1 MNTITEE
8 RQKRVMTLSEA
19 CEYTGYKRGYM
30 YKLTSAGIIPFSKP
44 RGKNLFFDREK
55 LDEFLLGNASQGKEK
70 REIQD
75 DTFISTSK

>member
-8 RQKRVMTLSEA
+8 RQKRVLTFSEA
-19 CEYTGYKRGYM
+19 CQYLGYKSGYL

-70 REIQD
+70 REIQA
-75 DTFISTSK
+75 DTYVSTSK